1 MRERLKIVLQVFVL
15 FAIGFLVY
23 GASLS
28 NGFVLDD
35 TQQVVD
41 NQLTTSLSRIRDIFL
56 GASNETFG
64 NLNSYGVYYRPL
76 MISTYNLVRAV
87 FGLNPFAFHLL
98 QLLLHIGNA
107 ILLFFIF
114 RSLFRNAAV
123 LAFVGALLFLVHPLN
138 TEAVVYIASL
148 QDPLFSFFGLLAFLW
163 LIRAE
168 KIGLLWSLAFGLLVL
183 LCVLSKETGALFV
196 IMSLI
201 YVGLFR
207 KKDWRWVFGGSL
219 LGLAAYFSLRMGVAG
234 LISADHSSTHIARA
248 TLLERLT
255 TVPAVLSSYLV
266 KFIFPHSLS
275 TNQDWLVTELTDIY
289 FWGSLLFLVV
299 LVAGLVWLMVKNRG
313 HHLLWFFLL
322 WSLAGL
328 GLHSQLLTPL
338 DGTVAERWFYFTSMG
353 LVGLVAVL
361 LSLGKA
367 TPISSRL
374 IPSSFFAVAVV
385 FGVLSY
391 QRSLLWESD
400 YTLAMNDVKV
410 DPTSSFMQNNM
421 GVELYKRGQPV
432 EAIPYLEKAVEL
444 SPYWNLAWNNLGVMR
459 QTLKD
464 FKKAEAAFLKSI
476 ELGANALAFR
486 NYPIVL
492 LEQGRREE
500 AAKFLRE
507 KAIVFFPNDPLIQ
520 ELTKTYGNIPR

>member
-1 MRERLKIVLQVFVL
+1 MSDRIKLALQVFLL

-23 GASLS
+23 GASLN

-35 TQQVVD
+35 AQQVVD
-41 NQLTTSLSRIRDIFL
+41 NQLTTNLSRIRDIFL

-107 ILLFFIF
+107 ILLLFIF
-114 RSLFRNAAV
+114 RYLFRNAAAV
-123 LAFVGALLFLVHPLN
+123 AFAGALIFLVHPLN

-148 QDPLFSFFGLLAFLW
+148 QDPLFSFFGLFAFFW

-168 KIGLLWSLAFGLLVL
+168 KIGALWSLAFGLLVL
-183 LCVLSKETGALFV
+183 LCILSKETGALFV

-207 KKDWRWVFGGSL
+207 KKDWHWVLSGSI
-219 LGLAAYFSLRMGVAG
+219 LGLAAYFSLRLGVAG
-234 LISADHSSTHIARA
+234 LISADHTSTHIARA
-248 TLLERLT
+248 SLLERLT

-266 KFIFPHSLS
+266 KFVFPHSLS
-275 TNQDWLVTELTDIY
+275 TNQDWLVTEVTDIY
-289 FWGSLLFLVV
+289 FWGSLLFLGS
-299 LVAGLVWLMVKNRG
+299 LVAGLVWLMIKNKN
-313 HHLLWFFLL
+313 HQLLWFFLL

-328 GLHSQLLTPL
+328 GLHSQILTPL

-361 LSLGKA
+361 WSLGKA
-367 TPISSRL
+367 TLISSRL
-374 IPSSFFAVAVV
+374 TAISFLAIALLL
-385 FGVLSY
+385 GLLSY
-391 QRSLLWESD
+391 QRSLHWESD
-400 YTLAMNDVKV
+400 YSLALNDVKV

-421 GVELYKRGQPV
+421 GVELYKRGQAS

-444 SPYWNLAWNNLGVMR
+444 SPYWNLAWNNLGVMY

-464 FKKAEAAFLKSI
+464 FKKAEAAFVKSI

-507 KAIVFFPNDPLIQ
+507 KSIIFFPNDPLIQ
-520 ELTKTYGNIPR
+520 ELTKTYGNILR